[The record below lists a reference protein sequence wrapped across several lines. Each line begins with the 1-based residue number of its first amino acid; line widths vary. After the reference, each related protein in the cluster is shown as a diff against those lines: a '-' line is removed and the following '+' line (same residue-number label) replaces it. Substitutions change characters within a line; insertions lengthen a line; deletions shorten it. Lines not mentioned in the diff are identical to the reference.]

1 MDINGNTPLSPLESA
16 KAILGE
22 HFKNYVIIAQEY
34 ETPTSYEVSFSD
46 PYAAHGLLDCANI
59 YHKTYLNAGLEDE
72 DVAWIWEDDDE
83 EEPD

>member
-59 YHKTYLNAGLEDE
+59 YHKAYLNAGLDDE
-72 DVAWIWEDDDE
+72 DVAWIWEEDDE
-83 EEPD
+83 EEQD